1 MLWLGVCLGLC
12 VCVVTWFFGMMACS
26 RCSDPHLEFS
36 EAPAV
41 LPPEPS
47 SMMTADQ
54 IRAQE
59 EELRRVAEMPLPDDD
74 DDDDL

>member
-1 MLWLGVCLGLC
+1 MLGGRWVLM
-12 VCVVTWFFGMMACS
+12 VTAKHY
-26 RCSDPHLEFS
+26 SDPHLEFS

-59 EELRRVAEMPLPDDD
+59 EELKRVADMPLPDDD